1 MLVPPRLSSIPTFDE
16 GATRPLPSQIN
27 NLFDDCRTG
36 IPLLRIEDHLQP
48 GCVDWKKVNMK
59 PKNIHEVSSPR
70 REPGPSARLRLSSA
84 LAPAAIFS
92 CLMGLALG
100 ACGTPA
106 KIGDLADKMC
116 ACKDMACADAVVEDY
131 KKFVEAN
138 PEFKGNT
145 KQETKVNEE
154 MKRYLK
160 CRVAIKNPEK
170 ADQPL
175 PQ

>member
-1 MLVPPRLSSIPTFDE
+1 MRSRD
-16 GATRPLPSQIN
+16 
-27 NLFDDCRTG
+27 
-36 IPLLRIEDHLQP
+36 
-48 GCVDWKKVNMK
+48 
-59 PKNIHEVSSPR
+59 
-70 REPGPSARLRLSSA
+70 
-84 LAPAAIFS
+84 LAPAAISS
-92 CLMGLALG
+92 CLLALALG

-106 KIGDLADKMC
+106 KIGDLADRMC
-116 ACKDMACADAVVEDY
+116 ECKDIACADAVVADY
-131 KKFVEAN
+131 KKFVESN

-145 KQETKVNEE
+145 KQEAKVNDE